1 MTRNTKRSLQILITA
16 GPTQEPIDKVRFI
29 SNHSTGRMGYEMAR
43 KALRRGHRV
52 ILISG
57 PTNITPPPSA
67 EFISIKT
74 AREMRGQVRKYFKH
88 CDCLIMTAAVSD
100 FRPKRTRA
108 KKIKKVNFKDHSL
121 ELVENPDIL
130 LEMGKRKDGKILI
143 GFALETTCLI
153 KHAQIKLKVKNLDLI
168 VASQLRPGNYPFGD
182 GKVQATLISRGGAV
196 DKLKSLQKSEVADR
210 VLERVE
216 KISGAMAE

>member
-1 MTRNTKRSLQILITA
+1 MTGRRKRSLRILITA

-57 PTNITPPPSA
+57 PTNIIPPKGA

-74 AREMRGQVRKYFKH
+74 SLQMRDQVKKYFKR

-100 FRPKRTRA
+100 FRPKRIKD
-108 KKIKKVNFKDHSL
+108 KKIKKVNLKHFSL
-121 ELVENPDIL
+121 ELVKNPDIL
-130 LEMGKRKDGKILI
+130 FEIGKRKNGKILI
-143 GFALETTCLI
+143 GFALETENLV
-153 KHAQIKLKVKNLDLI
+153 KYAQAKLKEKNLDLI
-168 VASQLRPGNYPFGD
+168 VASQLRPGDYPFGE
-182 GKVQATLISRGGAV
+182 KEIQVTLISREGAV
-196 DKLKSLQKSEVADR
+196 DKSKRLRKSEVADR
-210 VLERVE
+210 VLKRVE